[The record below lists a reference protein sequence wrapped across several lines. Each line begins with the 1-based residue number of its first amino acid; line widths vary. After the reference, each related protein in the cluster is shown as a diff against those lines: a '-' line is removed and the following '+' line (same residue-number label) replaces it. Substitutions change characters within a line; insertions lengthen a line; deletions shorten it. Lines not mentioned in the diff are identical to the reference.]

1 MVQNA
6 FMQGPSVQLLAPY
19 FQPQILLPLLMIY
32 VTLGKSRSLSLP
44 QFLDLQNGNNIIR
57 IRIKQVPG
65 LEPMSDRSTYVH

>member
-6 FMQGPSVQLLAPY
+6 FMQGPSVQLLEPY
-19 FQPQILLPLLMIY
+19 FQPQILLPLLMIH